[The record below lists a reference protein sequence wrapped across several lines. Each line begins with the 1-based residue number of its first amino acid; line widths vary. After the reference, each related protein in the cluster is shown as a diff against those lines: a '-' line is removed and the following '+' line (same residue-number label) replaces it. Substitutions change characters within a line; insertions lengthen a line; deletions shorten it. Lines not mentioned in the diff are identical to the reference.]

1 MEDPSRE
8 WTFRE
13 LLPHP
18 ALRPFVDRFWARS
31 DPASAGMAP
40 VRILPDG
47 CIDLIVDISR
57 GCRATAVGTMTQ
69 ATVFEPGEP
78 TRLVGVRFRPGGAVP
93 FLGAPADELTDRV
106 VGAGALGIRWL
117 TDGQLADHGHPVA
130 AVRRLER
137 ALLARLHAV
146 AAPDRVVA
154 YAVSALSGSVPS
166 PVTALADDIGWSR
179 QHLGRVL
186 RRHVGV
192 GPKRLARVARLQRA
206 VYHLQRGEGAGLADT
221 AILLGYFD
229 QAHMNRDFRDL
240 AGVTPRAAAVAA
252 GSIRPIRSLFGEP

>member
-1 MEDPSRE
+1 MERNPE
-8 WTFRE
+8 QAFQE
-13 LLPHP
+13 LAPHP
-18 ALRPFVDRFWARS
+18 ALRPFVDRLWTRS
-31 DPASAGMAP
+31 APSPAGTAP

-47 CIDLIVDISR
+47 CIDLIVDITR
-57 GCRATAVGTMTQ
+57 GCSATAVGTMTR

-93 FLGAPADELTDRV
+93 FFGTPADELTDRV
-106 VGAGALGIRWL
+106 VDAGALGIRWL
-117 TDGQLADHGHPVA
+117 SDGQLADHGHPAA

-154 YAVSALSGSVPS
+154 YAVSALCGPVPS
-166 PVTALADDIGWSR
+166 PVAALADDIGWSR

-186 RRHVGV
+186 RRDVGV

-206 VYHLQRGEGAGLADT
+206 VDRLQRGEDAGLADT

-229 QAHMNRDFRDL
+229 QAHMNRDFREL
-240 AGVTPRAAAVAA
+240 AGVTPRTASATA
-252 GSIRPIRSLFGEP
+252 GSIRPIRSLFGEA